1 MYYPQLSSMVSP
13 TLVEKGF
20 TMEVPSD
27 LHDLVFRALSNPL
40 SLSKVPVANGI
51 HNIDF
56 GYVIR
61 LHFHD

>member
-1 MYYPQLSSMVSP
+1 
-13 TLVEKGF
+13 
-20 TMEVPSD
+20 MEVPSD